1 MLTGPARSRK
11 VSKNSNFWRR
21 LVVVLVVL
29 VRFEVHSRNQDER
42 LVEEEEDKQL
52 RSRRSSSAAVRRC
65 APPSEDPDY
74 LFWVVP
80 TRN

>member
-1 MLTGPARSRK
+1 
-11 VSKNSNFWRR
+11 VSKGFSKSCDFWRR
-21 LVVVLVVL
+21 LGEVLVVL
-29 VRFEVHSRNQDER
+29 VRYEVHSRNQDER

-52 RSRRSSSAAVRRC
+52 RSRRSSSEAVRRC